1 MNDTNT
7 IIKEWDLVPSG
18 TIRSA
23 VIPNMVI
30 TAILFAFYISP
41 LLSRNVH
48 IFIKLAVLLLWIVTA
63 IQLPI
68 RKTMCYPSDMLKWWS
83 AYVIWMLAMCF
94 IGHSSTPIVYF
105 IGKAPL
111 YCVPWMMVS
120 ILRSYNLKEM
130 KLLWTIFVMIFALNL
145 LDNYYIGLTNPEL
158 FLVNKIR
165 LEGDTEGLAT
175 NAGNSDFVYLCMFLV
190 PVFWI
195 VWQSSEEQKTRLLS
209 ILLIFFSSIYFVF
222 INDRTTATVTLLLMI
237 ILFLLVKRAGVGR
250 GHIVKIV
257 VGLAFV
263 VLLFSLFSRQIFS
276 FALNFFEDSA
286 RMSNRLEDLF
296 EVSQGA
302 DLNDMDDG
310 SLGARYLLWMT
321 SIDTFLSSVP
331 NFLIGIGDDVHEG
344 DIFSLV
350 RYGVGC
356 HSEFFDLA
364 ARYGIVGIILVFNFI
379 KNAVKYFG
387 RLAYSGNQRA
397 NMIVFFVIWCL
408 SSFVNNSIALPYFYA
423 ILIFFP
429 ISLMLVNNHKI

>member
-1 MNDTNT
+1 MNYSNT
-7 IIKEWDLVPSG
+7 VNKEWDLVPLG
-18 TIRSA
+18 KLRSA

-41 LLSRNVH
+41 FLSRNVH
-48 IFIKLAVLLLWIVTA
+48 IFIKLAVLVLWIVTA
-63 IQLPI
+63 IQLPV
-68 RKTMCYPSDMLKWWS
+68 RKTMYYPSAMLKWWS
-83 AYVIWMLAMCF
+83 VYVIWMLAMCV
-94 IGHSSTPIVYF
+94 IGHSSKPLPQF
-105 IGKAPL
+105 IRHFPL
-111 YCVPWMMVS
+111 YCTPFMMAA
-120 ILRSYNLKEM
+120 IIRSYNLKEM
-130 KLLWTIFVMIFALNL
+130 KWLWGAFICLFAINL
-145 LDNYYIGLTNPEL
+145 AHNYWIGLTQPEL
-158 FLVNKIR
+158 FDLVKAKD
-165 LEGDTEGLAT
+165 GDTTGFIS
-175 NAGNSDFVYLCMFLV
+175 NAGGSDFVYLCMFLV

-195 VWQSSEEQKTRLLS
+195 VWQSSDEKRTRQLS
-209 ILLIFFSSIYFVF
+209 VLLIIFSSGYFIF

-237 ILFLLVKRAGVGR
+237 ILFLLVKRAGSGR

-257 VGLAFV
+257 AGLAFV

-276 FALNFFEDSA
+276 FALNFFEDSP

-310 SLGARYLLWMT
+310 SLGARYLLWKT

>member
-7 IIKEWDLVPSG
+7 VIKEWDLVPSG
-18 TIRSA
+18 KMRSA

-48 IFIKLAVLLLWIVTA
+48 IFIKLAFLVLWVVTA
-63 IQLPI
+63 IQLPT
-68 RKTMCYPSDMLKWWS
+68 RKTMCYPKAMLQWWG
-83 AYVIWMLAMCF
+83 AYVIWMLAMCVV
-94 IGHSSTPIVYF
+94 GHSSTPLPQF
-105 IGKAPL
+105 IRHFPL
-111 YCVPWMMVS
+111 YCSPFMMTS
-120 ILRSYNLKEM
+120 IVRSYNLKEM
-130 KLLWTIFVMIFALNL
+130 KWLWAAFICLFAINL
-145 LDNYYIGLTNPEL
+145 AHNYWIGFTQPEL
-158 FLVNKIR
+158 FDLVKAKD
-165 LEGDTEGLAT
+165 GDTTGFIS
-175 NAGNSDFVYLCMFLV
+175 NAGGSDFVYLCMFLV
-190 PVFWI
+190 PIFWI
-195 VWQSSEEQKTRLLS
+195 VWQSSEEKRTRILS
-209 ILLIFFSSIYFVF
+209 VIFIVFASGYFVF
-222 INDRTTATVTLLLMI
+222 INSRTTATVTLFLMI
-237 ILFLLVKRAGVGR
+237 IMFILVKRAGVGQ

-257 VGLAFV
+257 AGLVIVA
-263 VLLFSLFSRQIFS
+263 LLLSVFSRQIFS
-276 FALNFFEDSA
+276 FALDFFEDSA

-321 SIDTFLSSVP
+321 SVNTFLSSVP

-344 DIFSLV
+344 DILSLV

-364 ARYGIVGIILVFNFI
+364 ARYGIVGIFLVFNFL

-387 RLAYSGNQRA
+387 RLAHPGNQRS
-397 NMIVFFVIWCL
+397 NMIVFFIIWCL

-423 ILIFFP
+423 ILILFP